1 MAERTRGYA
10 HRIDVAAPVDLVWRG
25 LIEPARLKLWFGPE
39 ARVTARTGGSYMVKA
54 DRDLLREA
62 HIDVFEPGRRMR
74 LIYMP
79 PKLLP
84 AHDAVLVD
92 DFIIGHEGSQVIV
105 HVLGSGF
112 PVEEAWD
119 DYYNRLRGGWAQAL
133 ARLKVMTE
141 RETRAG
147 SLPDKAGGAAPA
159 RGTGAPTGG
168 RPLRKP

>member
-10 HRIDVAAPVDLVWRG
+10 HRIDVAAPVVLVWRG

-39 ARVTARTGGSYMVKA
+39 ARVAARAGGSYVVKA

-62 HIDVFEPGRRMR
+62 HIDVFEPERRLR

-79 PKLLP
+79 PKALP

-92 DFIIGHEGSQVIV
+92 DFVIRSEAGLVVV

-133 ARLKVMTE
+133 ARLKVLSE
-141 RETRAG
+141 R
-147 SLPDKAGGAAPA
+147 DA
-159 RGTGAPTGG
+159 RGGGPAVAEGAKAPV
-168 RPLRKP
+168 RKT

>member
-10 HRIDVAAPVDLVWRG
+10 HRIDVAAPVGLVWRG

-39 ARVTARTGGSYMVKA
+39 ARVAARAGGSFRVWA
-54 DRDLLREA
+54 DRDLEREA
-62 HIDVFEPGRRMR
+62 HIDVFEPERRLR

-92 DFIIGHEGSQVIV
+92 DFIIGQEAGHVVV
-105 HVLGSGF
+105 HLLGSGF
-112 PVEEAWD
+112 PVEEPWD

-133 ARLKVMTE
+133 ARLKVLSE
-141 RETRAG
+141 RDARGGA
-147 SLPDKAGGAAPA
+147 PAKAASGAAPA
-159 RGTGAPTGG
+159 GAPGF
-168 RPLRKP
+168 RKP